1 MHGVGF
7 LQIDTRVGPHQELLS
22 PVRTKGNLA
31 KGVAIENKNLKTQL
45 LIFSNNLENGIYS
58 FSIKTCFRVFYF
70 NEF

>member
-1 MHGVGF
+1 MHGVVF
-7 LQIDTRVGPHQELLS
+7 FRSIRVGPHQELLS
-22 PVRTKGNLA
+22 AVCTKGNLA

-45 LIFSNNLENGIYS
+45 LIFSNNLENSIYS